1 MNLILDANISRRL
14 IPLLA
19 TFADSIEHVS
29 VIGINPTDRE
39 IWDYAIAHN
48 KVIVTKD
55 NDFDHLAFLLAPP
68 GKVIR
73 ITLGNCT
80 TESIAILMR
89 TEVNRIELFAK
100 NQEESLLTIP

>member
-14 IPLLA
+14 IPLLES
-19 TFADSIEHVS
+19 FFDSIEHVS
-29 VIGINPTDRE
+29 VIGINPTDHQ
-39 IWDYAIAHN
+39 IWDYAITQD
-48 KVIVTKD
+48 KFIVTKD
-55 NDFDHLAFLLAPP
+55 NDFDHLAFLHAPP

-89 TEVNRIELFAK
+89 TEFNRIELFAK
-100 NQEESLLTIP
+100 NEEESLLAIP